1 VVLKD
6 IIGQQRALDILRGCI
21 ARNRVPH
28 ALCFAGDEGIGKRLT
43 AVNFAKALNC
53 RKEESDDLFAIN
65 EEPSA
70 SLELNEIDNCGV
82 CASCRK
88 IDKGNHPDV
97 IMIAPEGDG
106 GQITV
111 SVIRELQS
119 SLSYK
124 PFEGKW
130 KIAIIDNADRLNQ
143 SAANAFLQ
151 TLEEPSPES
160 ILILISSRPDML
172 IPTIRSR
179 CQRINFSPL
188 PMDTMSALIEEKAGE
203 FDKEQSLLLSR
214 LSGGRLGYALNGD
227 LIAQRDRSFD
237 VLIKLLQ
244 TQDEDL
250 WDSRDEM
257 EAWFDWCQ
265 MWLRDLAV
273 FKATGR
279 TDFLINSDK
288 ENEIKSIISGTA
300 LKDILKLAREIYNIR
315 GKLNFNLNKQLTL
328 NYTSLLLK
336 KSLRKS
342 RAYN

>member
-1 VVLKD
+1 MLKD

-53 RKEESDDLFAIN
+53 RKEDSDDLFAIN

-188 PMDTMSALIEEKAGE
+188 PVDTMSALIEEKAGE

-214 LSGGRLGYALNGD
+214 LSGGKLGYALNGD

-250 WDSRDEM
+250 WDSRDDM

-279 TDFLINSDK
+279 TDFLINRDK
-288 ENEIKSIISGTA
+288 ENEIKSIISGTT

-342 RAYN
+342 KAYN

>member
-1 VVLKD
+1 VLKD

-53 RKEESDDLFAIN
+53 RKEDGDDLFAIN

-70 SLELNEIDNCGV
+70 LLELNEIDNCGV

-188 PMDTMSALIEEKAGE
+188 PLDTMSALIEEKAGE

-214 LSGGRLGYALNGD
+214 LSGGKLGYALNGD

-250 WDSRDEM
+250 WDSREEM

-279 TDFLINSDK
+279 TDFLINRDK

-300 LKDILKLAREIYNIR
+300 LKDILKLAREISNIR